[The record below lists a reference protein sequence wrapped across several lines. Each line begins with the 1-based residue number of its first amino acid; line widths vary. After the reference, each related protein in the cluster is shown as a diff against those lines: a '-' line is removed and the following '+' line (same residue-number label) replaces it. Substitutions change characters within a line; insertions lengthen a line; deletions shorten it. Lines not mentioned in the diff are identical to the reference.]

1 MLLSKESLAVKLREA
16 KLNFICLFCCLIS
29 IFSQRFS
36 ATLVVYILSLFSSF
50 SYSRKLK
57 CNLAIT
63 LLVISCV
70 FVFVVSFVSRRRS
83 LSISILNCVYEFATG
98 ISSRISQLAGKKEE
112 EKEKH
117 LLELAAIQA
126 KNERRDL
133 PFPSKCVV
141 AHKSYQVKEDS
152 LPSLL
157 FFVAILIRI
166 LARLSISSVKAQ
178 LLAKNW

>member
-1 MLLSKESLAVKLREA
+1 M
-16 KLNFICLFCCLIS
+16 
-29 IFSQRFS
+29 
-36 ATLVVYILSLFSSF
+36 
-50 SYSRKLK
+50 
-57 CNLAIT
+57 
-63 LLVISCV
+63 LVISCV

-98 ISSRISQLAGKKEE
+98 WRIRQLAGKEE
-112 EKEKH
+112 EEKH